1 MSQTESNRDLHLHQ
15 PSVSEI
21 LEAIELANPKQLRD
35 NLGTLTRALQARA
48 MTEQE
53 AFK

>member
-1 MSQTESNRDLHLHQ
+1 MSQTEYKKGSRLHQ

-48 MTEQE
+48 SIEQE